1 MRLLLIEDD
10 ARAAQAIRHGLEENG
25 FSVELAHDGL
35 LGFSMAHEG
44 SFDLLILDVGLP
56 RLDGFS
62 LLKRLREEGQE
73 TPVIFLTA
81 RCALPDR
88 VLGLE
93 LGGGDY
99 LVKPFAFSELL
110 IRVQNLL
117 RRPGREAMDSCAVAD
132 LVLYSSQRKAFRA
145 DQRLD
150 LTLQEFALLELL
162 ARNAG
167 RVVTR
172 SRISEELWGLA
183 FDRDPNLVDAVV
195 KRLRRKVDAP
205 FKSPLIQT
213 RRGIGYQMEV
223 ADD

>member
-1 MRLLLIEDD
+1 
-10 ARAAQAIRHGLEENG
+10 
-25 FSVELAHDGL
+25 
-35 LGFSMAHEG
+35 
-44 SFDLLILDVGLP
+44 
-56 RLDGFS
+56 
-62 LLKRLREEGQE
+62 
-73 TPVIFLTA
+73 
-81 RCALPDR
+81 
-88 VLGLE
+88 
-93 LGGGDY
+93 
-99 LVKPFAFSELL
+99 
-110 IRVQNLL
+110 
-117 RRPGREAMDSCAVAD
+117 MDSCVVAD

-150 LTLQEFALLELL
+150 LTPQEFALLDLL

-213 RRGIGYQMEV
+213 RRGIGYQIEAV
-223 ADD
+223 DD